1 MEFNIHS
8 IQKNPEN
15 KNNHQSNNFSNFQYF
30 LESSLKISEIE
41 NKGNEQPKKFDS
53 INSYNFESISNYNKT
68 DKQKRK
74 IKNIKK
80 KLTKEDLNNIPLPIF
95 SCIYCSNEKVGFE
108 HLIKENICNK
118 YFLQTSVY
126 DMKNLDKII
135 RINPIIDRYKEN
147 PPLINIIIKNTE
159 FIKHCFK
166 RNNIYD
172 FFSSEIF
179 LKISEVN
186 HIKIIKN
193 FLQKLEDQYIR
204 KRNKELSNNKFN
216 SNKFF
221 LFDENK
227 MSFHKQNNNST
238 FTNDNLTTNKNS
250 ITNTNILGAGSTP
263 NIGLSSSLNNNN
275 ENMNNINICFNPN
288 NMMQSI
294 MEKKENNEES
304 DGETEEK
311 VLGILEERNNS
322 THKIDKNKISFEEK
336 YYDIWNPEITL
347 VKEEE
352 DNIYNIN
359 FNNNFS
365 ARNIKHIK
373 RIINF
378 IHKKKKKNKNKFNIN
393 NIHNN
398 KDENIINYEKENKIN
413 KKMIYKRN
421 IFSPYI
427 NNSVKKRNLIE
438 FINYKNRRNLNIDP
452 LLLKHKFFT
461 KDINNN
467 DYNNKL
473 GLINNLIS
481 PRAKDSYN
489 HTISQQKKQQEMKK
503 NLLHLL
509 KSKSGFN
516 MYRSKNNNININ
528 SNRLIRKATLSA
540 TENLSHIIKKNN
552 HTFTNFH
559 ENDLNAFNNKS
570 IKVNNDIYQR
580 KNCDINLDIDINNK
594 KIDLSSKYL
603 KITNRSLLSSSLK
616 EKSDITSLPNLKINL
631 SPINNYKFKANK
643 IGMNQTKKIRI
654 KNSLRKI
661 NSYNFLQNRCVS
673 LSRPAIKLGI
683 FNIK

>member
-41 NKGNEQPKKFDS
+41 NKGKEQPKKFDS

-68 DKQKRK
+68 EKQKRK

-80 KLTKEDLNNIPLPIF
+80 RLTKEDLNNIPLPIF

-159 FIKHCFK
+159 FIKQCFK
-166 RNNIYD
+166 NNDIYD

-221 LFDENK
+221 IFDENK

-250 ITNTNILGAGSTP
+250 ITNTNTLGAGSTP
-263 NIGLSSSLNNNN
+263 NIGLSSSLNNN

-294 MEKKENNEES
+294 MEKIENNEES

-322 THKIDKNKISFEEK
+322 THKIDKSKISFEEK

-347 VKEEE
+347 VKDEE
-352 DNIYNIN
+352 DNIYNLN

-373 RIINF
+373 RVINF
-378 IHKKKKKNKNKFNIN
+378 IHKKKKKNKKYQ
-393 NIHNN
+393 
-398 KDENIINYEKENKIN
+398 KKIN
-413 KKMIYKRN
+413 K
-421 IFSPYI
+421 
-427 NNSVKKRNLIE
+427 
-438 FINYKNRRNLNIDP
+438 RR
-452 LLLKHKFFT
+452 
-461 KDINNN
+461 
-467 DYNNKL
+467 
-473 GLINNLIS
+473 
-481 PRAKDSYN
+481 
-489 HTISQQKKQQEMKK
+489 
-503 NLLHLL
+503 
-509 KSKSGFN
+509 
-516 MYRSKNNNININ
+516 
-528 SNRLIRKATLSA
+528 
-540 TENLSHIIKKNN
+540 
-552 HTFTNFH
+552 
-559 ENDLNAFNNKS
+559 
-570 IKVNNDIYQR
+570 
-580 KNCDINLDIDINNK
+580 
-594 KIDLSSKYL
+594 
-603 KITNRSLLSSSLK
+603 
-616 EKSDITSLPNLKINL
+616 
-631 SPINNYKFKANK
+631 FK
-643 IGMNQTKKIRI
+643 
-654 KNSLRKI
+654 
-661 NSYNFLQNRCVS
+661 
-673 LSRPAIKLGI
+673 
-683 FNIK
+683 

>member
-68 DKQKRK
+68 EKQKRK

-80 KLTKEDLNNIPLPIF
+80 RLTKEDLNNIPLPIF

-159 FIKHCFK
+159 FIKQCFK
-166 RNNIYD
+166 NNDIYD

-216 SNKFF
+216 SNKLFI
-221 LFDENK
+221 FDENK

-250 ITNTNILGAGSTP
+250 ITNTNTLGAGSTP
-263 NIGLSSSLNNNN
+263 NIGLSSSLNNN

-294 MEKKENNEES
+294 MEKIENNEES

-322 THKIDKNKISFEEK
+322 THKIDKSKISFEEK

-347 VKEEE
+347 VKDEE
-352 DNIYNIN
+352 DNIYNLN

-373 RIINF
+373 RIMNF

-398 KDENIINYEKENKIN
+398 QDENIINYEKENKIN

-467 DYNNKL
+467 DYNNKF

-489 HTISQQKKQQEMKK
+489 HIISQQKKQQEMKK

-509 KSKSGFN
+509 KSKSGLN

-683 FNIK
+683 FSIK